1 MKLNGKKYFFLIL
14 EKKNFC
20 YIKFNYG
27 IINNFSEVFLSVWN
41 KGILGV
47 DIFQILIGIGIFFIF

>member
-14 EKKNFC
+14 EKRSFC

-27 IINNFSEVFLSVWN
+27 FN
-41 KGILGV
+41 K
-47 DIFQILIGIGIFFIF
+47 

>member
-14 EKKNFC
+14 EKRNFC

-27 IINNFSEVFLSVWN
+27 ID
-41 KGILGV
+41 K
-47 DIFQILIGIGIFFIF
+47 